1 MKLLK
6 FEASWCQPCKSLSA
20 IMEGLELPVPVERVD
35 IDQNMQRA
43 REYNIRSVPTLVLV
57 DDQGGEIKRGQNFK
71 TGESIK
77 EFFTV
82 V

>member
-6 FEASWCQPCKSLSA
+6 FEASWCQPCKTLSA
-20 IMEGLELPVPVERVD
+20 IMEGLELPVPVERID

-57 DDQGGEIKRGQNFK
+57 DEQGTEIKRGQNFR
-71 TGESIK
+71 TGESIQ

-82 V
+82 A